1 MQRSPSI
8 VRWLV
13 SETILLGLFVFL
25 FGLII
30 GSFLNVC
37 IHRWPRDE
45 SIVWPGSRCPGCG
58 HSIAAYD
65 NIPVLSYLLLQ
76 GRCRHCLRTISWR
89 YPAAELL
96 TAILFAAAWVSWGPT
111 LDFVKNAVFAALCVG
126 MMFADLETRLL
137 PDQFTIG
144 GAAIGLVF
152 AVLVPRRDGLMNLL
166 LTGSDARLATLAESV
181 ASAVLVAG
189 MLWALGEAFYR
200 FRKVE
205 YLGLGDVK
213 MVAMMMTFLGL
224 ASGIV
229 AVFIGSAVGAIAGGA
244 YIYWKGKEGREYHLP
259 FGTFLG
265 MGALWAAFLYG

>member
-1 MQRSPSI
+1 
-8 VRWLV
+8 V
-13 SETILLGLFVFL
+13 SETTLLGLFVFP

-45 SIVWPGSRCPGCG
+45 SIVWPGSRCPGCS
-58 HSIAAYD
+58 HAIAAHD
-65 NIPVLSYLLLQ
+65 NIPVLSYLLLS
-76 GRCRHCLRTISWR
+76 GRCRHCLRKISWR

-96 TAILFAAAWVSWGPT
+96 TAILFAAAWVLWGPT
-111 LDFVKNAVFAALCVG
+111 LEFLKYAVFAALCVG

-144 GAAIGLVF
+144 GAVIGLVF

-166 LTGSDARLATLAESV
+166 LTGSDVRLATVAESV

-189 MLWALGEAFYR
+189 LLWAMGEAFYR
-200 FRKVE
+200 LRKVE

-224 ASGIV
+224 AAGIV
-229 AVFIGSAVGAIAGGA
+229 AVFIGSAAGAVVGGA

-265 MGALWAAFLYG
+265 IGALWAAFVYR